1 MSQGRSSWDDYLSR
15 WYDPNYNR
23 FIEEVLRA
31 MNEYDTTT
39 KVNPDSITVSAS
51 SLSPNTITVSGTS
64 IPSGYIATSTTTTPL
79 VTTKTVYATP
89 SDVLKVDIDTDKI
102 KEVFGDVRPRKKDKG
117 YVLVNKPHYEGRI
130 KKITMYVPNKVMGVK
145 INNKEYKQVVKEPD
159 EFSMEFGVA
168 LALAKS
174 MYGGDYTPEGV
185 EMKAKDFLLRKS
197 YLKEIKTAIRAYEYE
212 KELEEK
218 MKKREEEI
226 KQIKLRRREK
236 NKKRRERVKARKI
249 AAIREQL
256 KALES

>member
-1 MSQGRSSWDDYLSR
+1 
-15 WYDPNYNR
+15 
-23 FIEEVLRA
+23 

-39 KVNPDSITVSAS
+39 KVNPSSITVSAS

-64 IPSGYIATSTTTTPL
+64 ISSGYISTAPSTNTTPL
-79 VTTKTVYATP
+79 VTTKTVYVTP
-89 SDVLKVDIDTDKI
+89 SDVREKAKVKV
-102 KEVFGDVRPRKKDKG
+102 E
-117 YVLVNKPHYEGRI
+117 KPHYEGVI
-130 KKITMYVPNKVMGVK
+130 QKITVYVPNKVMGVR
-145 INNKEYKQVVKEPD
+145 INGKEYKQVVKEPD

-168 LALAKS
+168 LAWAKDI
-174 MYGGDYTPEGV
+174 YGSNFTPEGV
-185 EMKAKDFLLRKS
+185 EMKAHELLMQKRYVK
-197 YLKEIKTAIRAYEYE
+197 KIKAAIRAYEYE

-249 AAIREQL
+249 AAIRDQL